1 MSDCD
6 CCETTVE
13 QTTDS
18 ATTDDRW
25 LAEDVM
31 DAPLSPDM
39 KRSMSQFF
47 GRETETLDAFVVA
60 IREVTGGSGGD
71 GDGPLTIENLCH
83 AGVETPHRA
92 TTADETYHFR
102 CFYDGVALAH
112 LADASVEIQTE
123 SPAGELIE
131 MSVSPNGDI
140 DVTPAD
146 AVMSFGIATAVE
158 ESIDDTDAGPSI
170 EEIAMQVMCPYVKA
184 FSTRAAYEHW
194 AESVDGATVGMP
206 LAAGMSIAA
215 ALTSESESR
224 G

>member
-1 MSDCD
+1 MSDRD
-6 CCETTVE
+6 CCETTAPS
-13 QTTDS
+13 TTS
-18 ATTDDRW
+18 TTTDDRW

-31 DAPLSPDM
+31 NAPLPSDM
-39 KRSMSQFF
+39 KEYMSQFF
-47 GRETETLDAFVVA
+47 GRETETLDAFAVA
-60 IREVTGGSGGD
+60 IREAAGGSGGD
-71 GDGPLTIENLCH
+71 GDDPLTIENLCH

-112 LADASVEIQTE
+112 LTDEPVEIQTE

-146 AVMSFGIATAVE
+146 AVMSFGIATDVE
-158 ESIDDTDAGPSI
+158 ESVDDTNAGPSI
-170 EEIAMQVMCPYVKA
+170 EEIVMKVMCPYVKA
-184 FSTRAAYEHW
+184 FPTRAAYEHW
-194 AESVDGATVGMP
+194 AESVDGMTVGMP
-206 LAAGMSIAA
+206 LAAGMPIAA
-215 ALTSESESR
+215 ALTSESESE